1 MRRSCSDSPLTAS
14 QLDKVFGSDK
24 GLQQLGWTDGCNA
37 RIELND
43 LQLTKVWRA
52 QRCEVAPSALAL
64 SPSLLCSGGEPD
76 LWCALDAGLLHCR
89 LQVW

>member
-43 LQLTKVWRA
+43 LQLTKVWRNA
-52 QRCEVAPSALAL
+52 SGYASAPRLAL
-64 SPSLLCSGGEPD
+64 R
-76 LWCALDAGLLHCR
+76 H
-89 LQVW
+89 